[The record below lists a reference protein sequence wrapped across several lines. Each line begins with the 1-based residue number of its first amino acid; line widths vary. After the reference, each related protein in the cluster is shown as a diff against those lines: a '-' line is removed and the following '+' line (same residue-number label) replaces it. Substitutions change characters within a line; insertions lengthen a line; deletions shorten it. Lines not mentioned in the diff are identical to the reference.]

1 MLDYIIAIFSPAEMK
16 KPVTKREPKKMSLRL
31 STDEPW
37 DTIKA
42 QILVKIDAAL
52 NPRSINFENY
62 SIAYTIPHIISK
74 PGYPLSS
81 TDDYALLVNR
91 ASKPKLVHLHVTPV
105 VGPDDKENQPAN
117 DDAEKTKKKRSRA
130 NPEDLPGYVNKIAGI
145 QALQGRWKCPKQ
157 TTKCFGV
164 YCFVDKEGTHL
175 ALSHEMLDCW
185 AMCIVRFSLPSRSHT
200 DISIFQLNHDAIASL
215 DVPPNHRLFDVQ
227 PTRLSPVLQRRL
239 ENQNKAA
246 PAAPVFNLTIGADVV
261 ELLRGTARAPAP
273 PDPAAPAP
281 PYQDILAQPPI
292 AIPPPNPPN
301 RPVPAYDLKC
311 PTLLQPT
318 RLPGVDMTITEFC
331 VQYGLCESM
340 VQKFNTHGYERA
352 RVLRF
357 LTVDDANGIRLRLGE
372 IAELRDAIKRWS
384 VVM

>member
-1 MLDYIIAIFSPAEMK
+1 MLDYIVAIFSPAELK
-16 KPVTKREPKKMSLRL
+16 KPVTKRVPKNLSLRL

-37 DTIKA
+37 DTVKA

-52 NPRSINFENY
+52 NPQSIKFENY
-62 SIAYTIPHIISK
+62 SIAYTIPHIVSK
-74 PGYPLSS
+74 PGYPLFSA
-81 TDDYALLVNR
+81 DDYALLVDR
-91 ASKPKLVHLHVTPV
+91 ARKPKLVHLHVTPV

-117 DDAEKTKKKRSRA
+117 DDAEKTKQKRSRV
-130 NPEDLPGYVNKIAGI
+130 NPKDLPGYVNKIAGI

-164 YCFVDKEGTHL
+164 HCFVDKEGTHL

-185 AMCIVRFSLPSRSHT
+185 VMCIVCFSFSSHSHT
-200 DISIFQLNHDAIASL
+200 DISIFQLNHDGIASL

-227 PTRLSPVLQRRL
+227 PTRFSPVLQRRL
-239 ENQNKAA
+239 NAQNKAA
-246 PAAPVFNLTIGADVV
+246 PAAPVFNLTIGADISD
-261 ELLRGTARAPAP
+261 LLRGIAWAPAP

-281 PYQDILAQPPI
+281 PYQDILAPPPI

-301 RPVPAYDLKC
+301 RPVPAYNLKC

-318 RLPGVDMTITEFC
+318 RLPGIDMTITEFC

-340 VQKFNTHGYERA
+340 VQKFNTHGYEHA

-357 LTVDDANGIRLRLGE
+357 LTVDDANGIG
-372 IAELRDAIKRWS
+372 
-384 VVM
+384 